1 LSILSNAVILSEAKN
16 LSLPVKTFAGSGQIP
31 SQTMSTDRIAKALE
45 LWKKFPDN
53 DLSRFNLAQAYLD
66 ANDHA
71 HALDHLR
78 ALCERKPD
86 WMVVHIQLGKSLI
99 ALGRPAE
106 ARPILEHGLKLAIAQ
121 HHDGPREELTALL
134 KTL

>member
-1 LSILSNAVILSEAKN
+1 M
-16 LSLPVKTFAGSGQIP
+16 PVKTLAGYSQIP
-31 SQTMSTDRIAKALE
+31 RQPMSTDRIAKALE

-53 DLSRFNLAQAYLD
+53 DLSRFNLAQAYFD
-66 ANDHA
+66 ATDYA
-71 HALDHLR
+71 HAVEHLR

-86 WMVVHIQLGKSLI
+86 WMIAHIQLGKSLI

-106 ARPILEHGLKLAIAQ
+106 ARPYLEHGLRLAIAQ
-121 HHDGPREELTALL
+121 HHDGPLDELTDLL